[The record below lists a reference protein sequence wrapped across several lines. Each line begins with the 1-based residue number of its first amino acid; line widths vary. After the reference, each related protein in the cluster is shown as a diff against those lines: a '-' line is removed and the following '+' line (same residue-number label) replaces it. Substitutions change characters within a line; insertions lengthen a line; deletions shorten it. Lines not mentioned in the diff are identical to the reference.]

1 MKDLIIIGAGGLGRE
16 TIWMTERINAVSP
29 EWNIL
34 GFIDD
39 KPSYKGKIIDGYR
52 VLGNSADVATYPD
65 AYYVCAVGNA
75 AIRKSAVDKI
85 TKILPG
91 IKFATLIDPA
101 CVICSGRS
109 KVGKGCIICAHTYI
123 TIDTRIGDH
132 VYFGADGTIGH
143 DARVDDFVTCYPGVN
158 VAGSTHIEI
167 ACEIGSGSQVIQG
180 VTIERGTIVGAG
192 SVVIRNLPANCT
204 AVGAPAKPIKFHE
217 KKV

>member
-16 TIWMTERINAVSP
+16 TIWMAERINAVKP

-65 AYYVCAVGNA
+65 AYYVCAVGSA
-75 AIRKSAVDKI
+75 RIRKSAVE
-85 TKILPG
+85 KILKIAPV
-91 IKFATLIDPA
+91 KFATLIDPA
-101 CVICSGRS
+101 CVWCNSRATIGE
-109 KVGKGCIICAHTYI
+109 GCIICAHTYI
-123 TIDTRIGDH
+123 TVDTKIGNH

-158 VAGSTHIEI
+158 VSGTTHISPC
-167 ACEIGSGSQVIQG
+167 CEIGAGSQVIQG
-180 VTIERGTIVGAG
+180 VSIGEKTIVGAG
-192 SVVIRNLPANCT
+192 SVVIRDLPANCT

-217 KKV
+217 K

>member
-16 TIWMTERINAVSP
+16 TIWMTERINAVNP

-52 VLGNSADVATYPD
+52 VLGNSADIATYPD

-75 AIRKSAVDKI
+75 AIRKSAVEKI
-85 TKILPG
+85 TRILPD

-101 CVICSGRS
+101 CVYCKERTTFGE
-109 KVGKGCIICAHTYI
+109 GCIICAHTYI
-123 TIDTRIGDH
+123 TVDIKIGNY

-158 VAGSTHIEI
+158 VSGSAHIGCGCEIGAGSTI
-167 ACEIGSGSQVIQG
+167 IQG
-180 VTIERGTIVGAG
+180 VSVGKQSIVGAG
-192 SVVIRNLPANCT
+192 SVVIRDLPADCT

>member
-16 TIWMTERINAVSP
+16 TIWMVERINAVKP

-39 KPSYKGKIIDGYR
+39 KPSLKGKIIDGYK
-52 VLGNSADVATYPD
+52 VLGNSVDVSTYPD
-65 AYYVCAVGNA
+65 AYFVCAVGLA
-75 AIRKSAVDKI
+75 AIRKSAVEKI
-85 TKILPG
+85 KKIAP

-101 CVICSGRS
+101 CVLSNRS
-109 KVGKGCIICAHTYI
+109 KIGEGCIICAHTYI
-123 TIDTRIGDH
+123 TVDTKIGNH

-158 VAGSTHIEI
+158 VAGSTHIET

-180 VTIERGTIVGAG
+180 VTVGKGTIVGAG
-192 SVVIRNLPANCT
+192 SVVIRDLPADCT